1 MTLQLLQPNVSY
13 KHSVSAKIHAR
24 LPSHLFPPLS
34 FSLRPQVWVFFLCNI
49 HLSQPEA
56 SWAFPSQSLDE
67 PESWQFSK
75 GNMPNVTELY

>member
-1 MTLQLLQPNVSY
+1 MLRIEGGKEGNDRCAPVFMNKSNGT
-13 KHSVSAKIHAR
+13 R
-24 LPSHLFPPLS
+24 LMM
-34 FSLRPQVWVFFLCNI
+34 VWVFFFVI
-49 HLSQPEA
+49 STFSQTEA

>member
-1 MTLQLLQPNVSY
+1 MSATNIPVG
-13 KHSVSAKIHAR
+13 SAKIHAH

-34 FSLRPQVWVFFLCNI
+34 LSLRPQVWVFFFVI
-49 HLSQPEA
+49 STFSQTEA